1 MKSSV
6 YRYIALFIVAILFQ
20 ASIVRYLEI
29 FSWKPDLVLI
39 ILIMFSIQSGPSLGS
54 TAGFFAGLLTD
65 LISGH
70 FLGLGALSKTIA
82 GFISGIWAKY
92 FPEKTQF
99 IITLAIGG
107 FLHNIIYFFL
117 LTIGIEFSWRSLVFV
132 YTVPNLF
139 YTTLVGLFINF
150 LIRSWLKED

>member
-1 MKSSV
+1 
-6 YRYIALFIVAILFQ
+6 
-20 ASIVRYLEI
+20 
-29 FSWKPDLVLI
+29 
-39 ILIMFSIQSGPSLGS
+39 MFSIQFGPSLGS
-54 TAGFFAGLLTD
+54 TAGFFAGILTD

-82 GFISGIWAKY
+82 GFISGNWAKY

-107 FLHNIIYFFL
+107 FLHNLIYFFL
-117 LTIGIEFSWRSLVFV
+117 LTIGIEFSLRSLVFV

-150 LIRSWLKED
+150 LIGSWLKED